1 MADGVVP
8 NLVALVHQLQQR
20 VRRRVGDAAANPDAF
35 ADQWADQL
43 NEDLP
48 AQLREPGN
56 WIPGGGVVGQLR
68 RGGRPDLAVLHKT
81 PASGLQTL
89 LAHKRPSLVTPSMM
103 VTKGGE
109 NFGEK
114 FGDITMVL
122 RGEAVDPRNAP
133 TVLLNRDFYT
143 QRTPTDIYSWSPEQ
157 RAGLIER
164 IRERATS
171 PMQSRERALRMT
183 EGAAPKGGVPHE
195 LSIRYSPEFRSF
207 EAYEKSPLGA
217 KLLAKPS
224 AVEEF
229 GAEQLRRHGQLIDLA
244 GNDARFADTLVGLAS
259 SGLPH
264 AELARELLAR
274 AKRAPTTYAEGKYL
288 GELPV
293 NRDTVQGVVAGG
305 RSTIGTPWQ
314 QRLNDLGIPFILP
327 RELVPASAMAPRLE
341 KVQERFDEIAGLY
354 QRGDLVAA
362 ADLWY
367 DLTRQYPN
375 WPSNAYDLYIRPA
388 EALEDLKLNP
398 HWLTQPDDVRK
409 AILELS
415 NQ

>member
-195 LSIRYSPEFRSF
+195 LSIRYSPEFHSF

-217 KLLAKPS
+217 KLLTKPD
-224 AVEEF
+224 AVDEF
-229 GAEQLRRHGQLIDLA
+229 GQDQLRRQGQLIDLA
-244 GNDARFADTLVGLAS
+244 GGDARFADTLVRLAG
-259 SGLPH
+259 SGSPH

-293 NRDTVQGVVAGG
+293 NRETVQGVVAGG
-305 RSTIGTPWQ
+305 WSTIGEQWQ
-314 QRLNDLGIPFILP
+314 QRLRDLGIPFVP
-327 RELVPASAMAPRLE
+327 PQELIPASVIAPRIEQLRG
-341 KVQERFDEIAGLY
+341 QFDEIAQLY
-354 QRGDLVAA
+354 HEGDRIKAS
-362 ADLWY
+362 DLWY
-367 DLTRQYPN
+367 DIKQQYPN
-375 WPSNAYDLYIRPA
+375 WPSRAYDLYTRPA
-388 EALEDLKLNP
+388 EALEDLRFNP
-398 HWLTQPDDVRK
+398 QWLIQSDDVRK
-409 AILELS
+409 AILGLS